1 MPPPG
6 PGLPPPGW
14 PGQTPY
20 GTSGYPPP
28 PPGAYPPPG
37 YGGYPGYP
45 GQPGPP
51 RAGYGPPPPGPPGR
65 SPWKPGI
72 IPLRPLSL
80 SDIFNG
86 AVAYVRASPKPT
98 LGLTTA
104 IVLITSALGLL
115 IGLGTPAVA
124 GHLGAVAGD
133 LGAVAGALTGAAA
146 TALATILLSGMLT
159 VVVAR
164 AVVGASITVAEAWQ
178 RVRGRMPALIA
189 LTLLETLAVVILIG
203 TVVVVIVAVAAAAN
217 GGVAVLVGFPLVLLL
232 LVALVAVFTLLSLA
246 PAAIVLERRPLI
258 DSVKRSVG
266 LARPQFWRILGI
278 RLLAAVVAVLVA
290 GAVSVPFEIVGQ
302 LMSAG
307 GSAGRI
313 PGILQ
318 LTVTTAGQAIGQI
331 ITTPFTAGVVALLYV
346 DARIRSEAFDFA
358 LRGAPSGGDG
368 GDHLWLAR

>member
-6 PGLPPPGW
+6 PGSPPPGW

-20 GTSGYPPP
+20 GASGYPPP
-28 PPGAYPPPG
+28 PPGAFPPPG

-51 RAGYGPPPPGPPGR
+51 GTGYGFPAPAHPGW

-86 AVAYVRASPKPT
+86 AVAYVRANPKPT
-98 LGLTTA
+98 LGLTTV
-104 IVLITSALGLL
+104 IVLITSALGFL

-124 GHLGAVAGD
+124 GD
-133 LGAVAGALTGAAA
+133 LGAAAGALTGAAV

-189 LTLLETLAVVILIG
+189 LTLLEALSVLLLIGAVVIA
-203 TVVVVIVAVAAAAN
+203 IVGVAAASN
-217 GGVAVLVGFPLVLLL
+217 GGVALLVGLPLVLMLL
-232 LVALVAVFTLLSLA
+232 AALVTVFTLLSLA
-246 PAAIVLERRPLI
+246 PVAIVLERRPLI
-258 DSVKRSVG
+258 DSVKRSVA
-266 LARPQFWRILGI
+266 LVRPQFWRILGI
-278 RLLAAVVAVLVA
+278 RLLAAVVALLVA

-302 LMSAG
+302 VMSAG
-307 GSAGRI
+307 GSASRV

-318 LTVTTAGQAIGQI
+318 MTVTTTGQAIGQI

-346 DARIRSEAFDFA
+346 DARIRSEAFDFV
-358 LRGAPSGGDG
+358 LRGAPSVGDG

>member
-14 PGQTPY
+14 PGQNPY
-20 GTSGYPPP
+20 GTPGYPPP
-28 PPGAYPPPG
+28 PPGAHPPPG
-37 YGGYPGYP
+37 YAGYPGYP
-45 GQPGPP
+45 GYPAPA
-51 RAGYGPPPPGPPGR
+51 AGYGPPPPGPPGW

-86 AVAYVRASPKPT
+86 AVAYVRSSPKPT
-98 LGLTTA
+98 LGLTTV
-104 IVLITSALGLL
+104 IVLITSALGFL
-115 IGLGTPAVA
+115 IGLGTPAVT
-124 GHLGAVAGD
+124 GSLGAA
-133 LGAVAGALTGAAA
+133 AGALTGAAA

-189 LTLLETLAVVILIG
+189 LTLLETLSVLLLIGSVVIA
-203 TVVVVIVAVAAAAN
+203 IVGVAAVSN
-217 GGVAVLVGFPLVLLL
+217 GGVAVLVGFPLVVLLL
-232 LVALVAVFTLLSLA
+232 TVLVAVLTLLSLA
-246 PAAIVLERRPLI
+246 PVAIVLERRPLM
-258 DSVKRSVG
+258 DSVRRSVA
-266 LARPQFWRILGI
+266 LARPRFWRILGI
-278 RLLAAVVAVLVA
+278 RLLAAVVALVVA

-302 LMSAG
+302 VMSAG
-307 GSAGRI
+307 GSASRV

-318 LTVTTAGQAIGQI
+318 MTVTTTGQAMGQI

-346 DARIRSEAFDFA
+346 DARIRSEAFDFV
-358 LRGAPSGGDG
+358 LRGTPLGGDG